1 MFRFRWLHGYPRRT
15 VLGRSVSYADE
26 MIRYIYDPLIRTY
39 DFADI
44 NQMLADTQ
52 SGEVVKPVLIMN

>member
-1 MFRFRWLHGYPRRT
+1 M
-15 VLGRSVSYADE
+15 V
-26 MIRYIYDPLIRTY
+26 IRQKKIDPKVIFPYDQLIHTY

-44 NQMLADTQ
+44 NQALADTQ

>member
-1 MFRFRWLHGYPRRT
+1 M
-15 VLGRSVSYADE
+15 V
-26 MIRYIYDPLIRTY
+26 IRQKKIDRKVIIPYDQLIRTY

-44 NQMLADTQ
+44 NQALADTQ